1 MTNRTERQFE
11 ETNAAVTKAVT
22 DFVNEIGRIIV
33 EWDAVAPTHIIETTL
48 MELCSRASN
57 LTDEL
62 ETVVGPATQK
72 LLAALAEYRDSK
84 LEDR

>member
-1 MTNRTERQFE
+1 MSNSTDRQFE

-22 DFVNEIGRIIV
+22 DFVSEIGRIMT
-33 EWDAVAPTHIIETTL
+33 EWEAVAPTHIIETTL

-62 ETVVGPATQK
+62 ETVVGPATRK
-72 LLAALAEYRDSK
+72 LFAALAEYRNSRS
-84 LEDR
+84 EDR